1 MKLGDNDQ
9 PEQVRR
15 NGGRFRPSSH
25 DLLEI
30 PLWGS
35 AGFNAGAVSRMHGN
49 GPWNRHVATSRGF
62 DMDCGVLRPD
72 CGECD
77 CVRKNS
83 RVDEDISWR
92 DIPLRS

>member
-9 PEQVRR
+9 PEQVWR
-15 NGGRFRPSSH
+15 NGGRSRPSSH
-25 DLLEI
+25 DSLEI
-30 PLWGS
+30 PLCGS
-35 AGFNAGAVSRMHGN
+35 AGFNAGAVSRTHGN
-49 GPWNRHVATSRGF
+49 GPWNRHVAISRGF
-62 DMDCGVLRPD
+62 DMD

-92 DIPLRS
+92 DIPPRS